1 MHEDRTGTVEDDGD
15 EDYGFYKAEALRIL
29 NPFWMQ
35 LRSHELRECGYS
47 WEEIGKA
54 LNRHPSTIQNYFR
67 YAARELVYRDT
78 IHFFLEEKTRKAL
91 AKLGVDT
98 MSFSG
103 EVQAEAVARSYFS
116 DNPLAGVGPVTAK
129 EILNAIE
136 DLHDSRKTRGS
147 FARS

>member
-1 MHEDRTGTVEDDGD
+1 MQDDGNEDD
-15 EDYGFYKAEALRIL
+15 GFYKAESLRIL

-47 WEEIGKA
+47 WKEIGEA

-67 YAARELVYRDT
+67 AAERELVYQDT
-78 IHFFLEEKTRKAL
+78 IHFFLSEKTRKL
-91 AKLGVDT
+91 LQKLDVDT

-103 EVQAEAVARSYFS
+103 AEMAGLAARSYY
-116 DNPLAGVGPVTAK
+116 DGGAVRGIGPLTAN

-136 DLHDSRKTRGS
+136 DLHDSRANREQLAGS
-147 FARS
+147 